1 MSVLKTI
8 AFKILNGELPS
19 EAETDVVNER
29 IKVCESCPN
38 LTKFT
43 KQCNKCWCFV
53 ELKTQDLSAACPIGK
68 W

>member
-1 MSVLKTI
+1 MSILKTI

-29 IKVCESCPN
+29 VKVCESCPH
-38 LTKFT
+38 LTKLT
-43 KQCNKCWCFV
+43 KQCSKCWCFV
-53 ELKTQDLSAACPIGK
+53 ELKTQDLSANCPIGK